1 MIHGVRNDLG
11 IYERYAAEWW
21 DERSPRFRSL
31 HGVNRLRLE
40 LLDAWVGDEI
50 AGRRIADLGCGG
62 GLVSEPLARRGAQVV
77 GIDIGAASIAA
88 ARAHAGP
95 LAGAAPYYM
104 RGDLRSVPAQDGAF
118 DGVVLADVLEHIDE
132 PRSALA
138 EASRILRPGG
148 WLFAST
154 IARTLRARL
163 LAVTVA
169 EGLGLIAKG
178 THDPRLFIDPGELDD
193 AAATVGLIRRE
204 RTGETPDWLGTLRD
218 RAIRLRR
225 SRSLSVAYSALYR
238 KEARP

>member
-1 MIHGVRNDLG
+1 MNPAARNDLG

-21 DERSPRFRSL
+21 DELSPRFRSL

-88 ARAHAGP
+88 ARAHASR

-104 RGDLRSVPAQDGAF
+104 LGDLRAVPAQDGAF
-118 DGVVLADVLEHIDE
+118 DGVVLADVLEHIEE
-132 PRSALA
+132 PRDALA

-148 WLFAST
+148 WLFASS
-154 IARTLRARL
+154 IARTRRARF
-163 LAVTVA
+163 LAVTLA
-169 EGLGLIAKG
+169 EGIGLIAKG
-178 THDPRLFIDPGELDD
+178 THDPRLFIDPAELDD
-193 AAATVGLIRRE
+193 AAAAVGLVRRE
-204 RTGETPDWLGTLRD
+204 RTGETPDWIRTLCH

-225 SRSLSVAYSALYR
+225 SSSLALAYSALYR
-238 KEARP
+238 KGTRP

>member
-1 MIHGVRNDLG
+1 MSGVARNDLG
-11 IYERYAAEWW
+11 IYERHAAEWW

-40 LLDAWVGDEI
+40 LLDEWVGGEI

-88 ARAHAGP
+88 ARAHASR

-104 RGDLRSVPAQDGAF
+104 RGDLRAVPAPDGAF
-118 DGVVLADVLEHIDE
+118 DGVVLADVLEHIEDT
-132 PRSALA
+132 RGAIA
-138 EASRILRPGG
+138 EAVRILRPGG

-154 IARTLRARL
+154 IARTRRARL
-163 LAVTVA
+163 LAVTFA
-169 EGLGLIAKG
+169 EGIGLIARG
-178 THDPRLFIDPGELDD
+178 THDPRLFMLPEELDR
-193 AAATVGLIRRE
+193 AAAAVGLVRRE
-204 RTGETPDWLGTLRD
+204 RIGEVPDWLGTIRA

-225 SRSLSVAYSALYR
+225 SRSLAVAYSTLYR
-238 KEARP
+238 KEEER